1 MDIAQ
6 LISNVGFPI
15 FSFIVTG
22 LACKYVYDKESKRN
36 DLLIGDNMEKL
47 EQLTL
52 AVNNNTAVLQQMVTE
67 VHERIHEKESE

>member
-1 MDIAQ
+1 MDISQ

-22 LACKYVYDKESKRN
+22 FACKYVYDKESNRN
-36 DLLIGDNMEKL
+36 DLLINDNMEKL

-52 AVNNNTAVLQQMVTE
+52 AVNNNTAVLQQMVAE
-67 VHERIHEKESE
+67 FHAKMQAKGE

>member
-22 LACKYVYDKESKRN
+22 LACKYVYDKEAKRN
-36 DLLIGDNMEKL
+36 DMLVNDNMEKL
-47 EQLTL
+47 QQLTI
-52 AVNNNTAVLQQMVTE
+52 AINNNTATLQQLVME
-67 VHERIHEKESE
+67 MNNKRDGE

>member
-1 MDIAQ
+1 MDISQ

-22 LACKYVYDKESKRN
+22 LACKYVYDKEGARN
-36 DLLIGDNMEKL
+36 DLLINDNMEKL

-52 AVNNNTAVLQQMVTE
+52 AVNNNTAVLQQMVVE
-67 VHERIHEKESE
+67 FHAKMQAKDGE

>member
-1 MDIAQ
+1 MDISQ

-22 LACKYVYDKESKRN
+22 FACKYVYDKESNRN
-36 DLLIGDNMEKL
+36 DLLINDNMEKL

-52 AVNNNTAVLQQMVTE
+52 AVNNNTAVLQQMVAE
-67 VHERIHEKESE
+67 FHAKMQAKGA

>member
-1 MDIAQ
+1 MDISQ

-22 LACKYVYDKESKRN
+22 FACKYVYDKESKRN
-36 DLLIGDNMEKL
+36 DLLINDNMDKL

-52 AVNNNTAVLQQMVTE
+52 AVNNNTAVLQQMVAE
-67 VHERIHEKESE
+67 FHAKMQAKGE

>member
-1 MDIAQ
+1 MDISQ

-22 LACKYVYDKESKRN
+22 FACKYVYDKESNRN
-36 DLLIGDNMEKL
+36 DLLINDNMDKL

-67 VHERIHEKESE
+67 FHAKMQAKGE

>member
-1 MDIAQ
+1 MDISQ

-36 DLLIGDNMEKL
+36 DLLINDNMDKL
-47 EQLTL
+47 ETLTL
-52 AVNNNTAVLQQMVTE
+52 AVNNNTSVLQQMVAE
-67 VHERIHEKESE
+67 FHAKMQAKGE

>member
-22 LACKYVYDKESKRN
+22 LACKYVYDKEGKRN
-36 DLLIGDNMEKL
+36 DLLIDDNMDKL

-52 AVNNNTAVLQQMVTE
+52 AVNNNTAVLQQMVSE
-67 VHERIHEKESE
+67 VHARFNSKGGD

>member
-22 LACKYVYDKESKRN
+22 LACKYVYDKESQKNAETTERFTELSSAIN
-36 DLLIGDNMEKL
+36 HNSESILRLCDKL
-47 EQLTL
+47 DFE
-52 AVNNNTAVLQQMVTE
+52 
-67 VHERIHEKESE
+67 EKEDDGK

>member
-1 MDIAQ
+1 MDISQ

-22 LACKYVYDKESKRN
+22 FACKYVYDKEGSRN
-36 DLLIGDNMEKL
+36 DLLINDNMDKL

-52 AVNNNTAVLQQMVTE
+52 AVNNNTAVLQQMVAE
-67 VHERIHEKESE
+67 FHGKMRAKESD

>member
-22 LACKYVYDKESKRN
+22 LACKYVYDKEAKRN
-36 DLLIGDNMEKL
+36 DMLVNDNMEKL
-47 EQLTL
+47 QQLTI
-52 AVNNNTAVLQQMVTE
+52 AINNNTATLQQLVME
-67 VHERIHEKESE
+67 MNKKDGE